1 MAYDFVFTLDE
12 EHLFEQH
19 CSVQLSSTIMPLGQA
34 MFQNFSN
41 YVP

>member
-1 MAYDFVFTLDE
+1 MVYDFVFTLDE

-19 CSVQLSSTIMPLGQA
+19 WSVELSSKIMPLWQA

-41 YVP
+41 CVP